1 MRATLSITESVH
13 ERNIQGGK
21 RTELFLNLLEKSRQQ
36 TWLVKENGTKQIM
49 VFLGWKITL
58 AAASN
63 KKK

>member
-1 MRATLSITESVH
+1 MH

-21 RTELFLNLLEKSRQQ
+21 RPELFLNLLEKSRQQ

-49 VFLGWKITL
+49 VLLGWKITL